1 MKLTRKEY
9 DEIGELLIRKA
20 KEIDPTLKTDNL
32 LRIFG
37 RTYARLLKESKE
49 AENI

>member
-1 MKLTRKEY
+1 MKMTRKEY
-9 DEIGELLIRKA
+9 DELGELLIRKV
-20 KEIDPTLKTDNL
+20 KEMDPTLKHDNL
-32 LRIFG
+32 VRLFG